1 MTEMENAFYNCPVER
16 ALQAIMGKWKPAIL
30 WELASGAKRFSELQA
45 ALPGIAHKVLSQQLT
60 RLQRDGMVMRNHTG
74 MDFPPGYTLTLLGG
88 TLRPSLGSGWRFT
101 KPALCSVL
109 TVWFIAGALTCSRSL
124 RAVRVCGPFFATN
137 PSTRTAV
144 FPSSLSCISA

>member
-1 MTEMENAFYNCPVER
+1 MTEMENSFYSCPVEL

-74 MDFPPGYTLTLLGG
+74 FDFPPGYTLTLLGG
-88 TLRPSLGSGWRFT
+88 TLRPSLD
-101 KPALCSVL
+101 ALAEWGKL
-109 TVWFIAGALTCSRSL
+109 HGE
-124 RAVRVCGPFFATN
+124 RVS
-137 PSTRTAV
+137 PSTPEAKR
-144 FPSSLSCISA
+144 SA